1 MSPAEKLASPS
12 ILTLGSHRWRGMV
25 PKFLRI
31 IVISGLKF
39 AV

>member
-1 MSPAEKLASPS
+1 MSSAEKLASPR
-12 ILTLGSHRWRGMV
+12 ILTPASHWRRGIV
-25 PKFLRI
+25 PKFLCI